1 MLFNLLRGHNPGLG
15 VVSGTVSGISEPDI
29 IQIPITVTPVMAVFR
44 TTVGNSSD
52 MAVYYRAEL
61 GAELTLVTGGSAP
74 ADSRLYSERDTRM
87 AVLVSG
93 ASAASTATLDYYI
106 LGVKKE

>member
-15 VVSGTVSGISEPDI
+15 VISGTVTGITGPKI
-29 IQIPITVTPVMAVFR
+29 IQIPITVQPIMAVFR
-44 TTVGNSSD
+44 TTVGNSSE

-74 ADSRLYSERDTRM
+74 VNSRLYYEMDVRM
-87 AVLVSG
+87 AVLVDG
-93 ASAASTATLDYYI
+93 ASTANTAAFEYYI

>member
-15 VVSGTVSGISEPDI
+15 VVSGAISGIDSPTI
-29 IQIPITVTPVMAVFR
+29 SQIPITVIPLAAMFR
-44 TTVGNSSD
+44 TTVGSSSE

-74 ADSRLYSERDTRM
+74 ANTRLYSERDTRM
-87 AVLVSG
+87 AMLTSG
-93 ASAASTATLDYYI
+93 ASTANVATLEYFI